1 MNIND
6 NFVIDT
12 LNRFIASDRLNKY
25 QILEMLNLV
34 SVSNDINE
42 LRDNLNWEYLRIK
55 NKKY

>member
-25 QILEMLNLV
+25 QILKMLNLV